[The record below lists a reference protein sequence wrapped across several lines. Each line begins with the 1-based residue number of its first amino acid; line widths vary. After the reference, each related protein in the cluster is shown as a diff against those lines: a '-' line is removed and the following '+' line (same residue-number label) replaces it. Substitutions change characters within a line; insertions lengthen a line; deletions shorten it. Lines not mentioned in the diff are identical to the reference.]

1 MLSSVSKSTFS
12 FSRNFVP
19 GSFLDSFGNDVVQ
32 PPPPLKDVLADFLD
46 RIETKKSKFWT
57 ILAIFLFA
65 IGSQVITII
74 IYTVNKSYFFLIFM
88 NPKGLIQFQ
97 WTFALIIPLYNLV
110 MSMKTSLPLN
120 EEDKLKAF
128 NNIASLFLSDPKRF
142 SKVQKSEMPK
152 KKPKKTKKPKK
163 NLKPKKA
170 SKRKKIKKQ

>member
-1 MLSSVSKSTFS
+1 M
-12 FSRNFVP
+12 
-19 GSFLDSFGNDVVQ
+19 DSYGNDVVQ
-32 PPPPLKDVLADFLD
+32 PPPPLKDVLADFLE
-46 RIETKKSKFWT
+46 RTEVKKSKFWT

-88 NPKGLIQFQ
+88 NPKGLFQFQ

-110 MSMKTSLPLN
+110 MSMKTSLPLSQV
-120 EEDKLKAF
+120 DKLKAF

>member
-1 MLSSVSKSTFS
+1 
-12 FSRNFVP
+12 
-19 GSFLDSFGNDVVQ
+19 
-32 PPPPLKDVLADFLD
+32 
-46 RIETKKSKFWT
+46 
-57 ILAIFLFA
+57 
-65 IGSQVITII
+65 
-74 IYTVNKSYFFLIFM
+74 M

-110 MSMKTSLPLN
+110 MSMKTSLPLSQ
-120 EEDKLKAF
+120 EDKLKAF